1 MIKAQHGRVLF
12 FAAIAVVV
20 VVVGAPCAR
29 ALYLDE
35 AQNISFRARIYTQ
48 AGIRIENSSTDT
60 IPSAAEGQ
68 LIQHRNFYNPE
79 LDAQLTPYLGFLR
92 GGALD
97 WLAPDDFRFRLAAWG
112 FYDGIYD
119 YGSGQFNRSQRL
131 VNSSYPDLTKR
142 THAFFLEGSRYDPKG
157 RTVDSIYPDHEV
169 LNPRDIFA
177 EQRRINE
184 LYLSYT
190 KGPLFVRV
198 GRQGISWGE
207 SDTIALL
214 DQNNPFDVTL
224 AAPGIFEDLDEAR
237 IPLWTVRASY
247 KLFEVLGP
255 LSSAFVEGYLVP
267 GALDTNTG
275 WFPIL
280 TASPYSPRGQDPQT
294 LIPAGIPYQFVF
306 LDRVPRK
313 QMANNRWGVRT
324 QALVNRYMTVSAW
337 YYTHFPNQPVPLVR
351 GLVPVPEPPP
361 LPGQPI
367 PQVFTTENV
376 HKLTGVFG
384 ASASFF
390 FEPFDGIVRL
400 ETEYFRHEPGFI
412 PQKNMGI
419 TSQTKNNPFSLFTA
433 CTPDKNGKSA
443 CTLPKADF
451 LRWEVGFDRFFFL
464 RPLNPTNSFTIISA
478 LVGSYNLDETSK
490 EDFRFAGQRKPGA
503 QGTSP
508 DDYVQLKKVEAFVQT
523 ALQTDYLHGRIS
535 PRLTT
540 IFHSRGTVAVLP
552 SVRYR
557 WTDWLLFDLG
567 LVYIGGCY
575 QSFGFFR
582 DRDQVTIRMTYQLN

>member
-1 MIKAQHGRVLF
+1 MIEAQQGRVVLL
-12 FAAIAVVV
+12 AVLAAVVV
-20 VVVGAPCAR
+20 AVGAPCAR

-35 AQNISFRARIYTQ
+35 AQNISFRARIYSQ
-48 AGIRIENSSTDT
+48 AGIRIEDSSTDT
-60 IPSAAEGQ
+60 VPKTEEGQ
-68 LIQHRNFYNPE
+68 LIQNRNFFNPE
-79 LDAQLTPYLGFLR
+79 LDAKLTPYLSFMR
-92 GGALD
+92 GGPLD
-97 WLAPDDFRFRLAAWG
+97 WLDPDDFRFRLAAWG

-119 YGSGQFNRSQRL
+119 YGSRQFNRSQRL

-142 THAFFLEGSRYDPKG
+142 THAFFLEGSKYDPQG
-157 RTVDSIYPDHEV
+157 RTLNGIFPDHEV
-169 LNPRDIFA
+169 LNPREIFA

-184 LYLSYT
+184 LYFSYS

-224 AAPGIFEDLDEAR
+224 GAPGIFEDLDEAR
-237 IPLWTVRASY
+237 IPLWTLRTSY

-267 GALDTNTG
+267 GSLDTDTG

-294 LIPAGIPYQFVF
+294 LLPGGIPYQFVL
-306 LDRVPRK
+306 LDRVPK
-313 QMANNRWGVRT
+313 KKMSNNRWGVRM
-324 QALVNRYMTVSAW
+324 QALVNRFMTVSAW
-337 YYTHFPNQPVPLVR
+337 YYTHFPNQPVPLAR
-351 GLVPVPEPPP
+351 GLVPVQEPPA
-361 LPGQPI
+361 QPV
-367 PQVFTTENV
+367 PSVYTTETV

-384 ASASFF
+384 ASGSFF

-400 ETEYFRHEPGFI
+400 EAEYFRHEPGFI
-412 PQKNMGI
+412 PEKNMGI
-419 TSQTKNNPFSLFTA
+419 TPQTKNNPFSLFTA
-433 CTPDKNGKSA
+433 CTPDAHGKSR
-443 CTLPKADF
+443 CSLPKADF
-451 LRWEVGFDRFFFL
+451 LRWEVGFDRFFFF

-503 QGTSP
+503 QGTSA
-508 DDYVQLKKVEAFVQT
+508 DDYVQLEKVEAFLQT
-523 ALQTDYLHGRIS
+523 ALQTDYLHGRIE

-540 IFHSRGTVAVLP
+540 IFHSRGTVAVMP
-552 SVRYR
+552 TVRYR